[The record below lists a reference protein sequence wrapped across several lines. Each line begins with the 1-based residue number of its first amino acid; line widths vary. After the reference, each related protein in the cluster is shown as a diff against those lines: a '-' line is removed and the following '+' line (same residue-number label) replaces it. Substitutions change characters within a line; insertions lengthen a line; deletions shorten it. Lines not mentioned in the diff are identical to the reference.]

1 MDDIEEPD
9 HRARLSTLQEAFA
22 HLLSTTDP
30 AAPVPWCGDWT
41 VRELAEHLGSVHLWA
56 AGRVRGEK
64 QNPPVPPADLPESEA
79 LVWRYAACAEAL
91 RSAFSEVTPDH
102 RCRTF
107 EEEGPASFWH
117 RRQAHETLI
126 HLWDL
131 SQAVGTA
138 TPPESAATWADCVD
152 EVVQV
157 MHPRQ
162 LRLGRAEP
170 PTQGFA
176 LHAEDADRR
185 WVIPGQ
191 TGTAEAGL
199 VTGPAQELALLLWGR
214 RGLEGLQ
221 FSGEESAV
229 EFALAGSL
237 TP

>member
-9 HRARLSTLQEAFA
+9 HRARLSALQDAFEQQ
-22 HLLSTTDP
+22 LSAADP
-30 AAPVPWCGDWT
+30 SAPVPGCGDWR

-64 QNPPVPPADLPESEA
+64 QTPPITPADLTESEA
-79 LVWRYAACAEAL
+79 LVWRYAACAETL
-91 RSAFSEVTPDH
+91 RSAFEEVPAEH

-107 EEEGPASFWH
+107 EGEGPASFWH

-131 SQAVGTA
+131 GQAVGMQLPTVS
-138 TPPESAATWADCVD
+138 TETWADCVD

-176 LHAEDADRR
+176 LHAGDTDRR
-185 WVIPGQ
+185 WAILGQ
-191 TGTAEAGL
+191 TGTAESAL

-214 RGLEGLQ
+214 RSLRGLQ
-221 FSGEESAV
+221 VSGDDSAV
-229 EFALAGSL
+229 ESALADSL

>member
-1 MDDIEEPD
+1 MEDIEEPE
-9 HRARLSTLQEAFA
+9 HQVRLSTLQEAFA
-22 HLLSTTDP
+22 HQLGSADP
-30 AAPVPWCGDWT
+30 ASPVPECGDWT

-64 QNPPVPPADLPESEA
+64 LTPPVPPNDLTGHEA
-79 LVWRYAACAEAL
+79 LVWRYAACAETL
-91 RSAFSEVTPDH
+91 RSAFSEVSPEH

-131 SQAVGTA
+131 CQASGT
-138 TPPESAATWADCVD
+138 TLPPVSPGTWADCVD

-170 PTQGFA
+170 PAQGFA
-176 LHAEDADRR
+176 LHATDADRR
-185 WVIPGQ
+185 WAVPGH

-199 VTGPAQELALLLWGR
+199 ITGPAQELALLLWGR

-221 FSGEESAV
+221 VSGDDSAV

>member
-9 HRARLSTLQEAFA
+9 HRARLSALQEAFA
-22 HLLSTTDP
+22 RLLGTTDP
-30 AAPVPWCGDWT
+30 ASPVPGCGDWT

-64 QNPPVPPADLPESEA
+64 QNPPATPAELPESET

-91 RSAFSEVTPDH
+91 RSAFSEVPPDH

-131 SQAVGTA
+131 SQAAGVQ
-138 TPPESAATWADCVD
+138 PPPVSAATWADCVD

-170 PTQGFA
+170 PMQGFA

-191 TGTAEAGL
+191 TGTAESSL

-214 RGLEGLQ
+214 RSLPGLQ
-221 FSGEESAV
+221 VSGDPAAV
-229 EFALAGSL
+229 ESALAGSL